1 MNVALLLVPY
11 DSAQRGARMGA
22 GPERLVEAGLADALA
37 RRGNVT
43 IATVEPRADAWR
55 AEVATAFELAS
66 AVADAVRDARAAGR
80 FPLVLAGNCMTA
92 LGVVAGLGGAPSVLW
107 CDAHADYNTPET
119 TVGGFLDGMALATV
133 TGRCWRA
140 LAGCVPGFAPVDP
153 SRVWLLGARDL
164 DALEAEALRA
174 SPIRRVPASQLDA
187 PLAEAAG
194 ALPGPRSL
202 HLDLDVL
209 DPRDGRVNRFQAPD
223 GVRADALVR
232 LCAAL
237 AARASPAAVTLSAY
251 DPAHDGDGRAARVA
265 IAVVEALLA
274 PQA

>member
-1 MNVALLLVPY
+1 
-11 DSAQRGARMGA
+11 
-22 GPERLVEAGLADALA
+22 
-37 RRGNVT
+37 
-43 IATVEPRADAWR
+43 
-55 AEVATAFELAS
+55 
-66 AVADAVRDARAAGR
+66 
-80 FPLVLAGNCMTA
+80 
-92 LGVVAGLGGAPSVLW
+92 
-107 CDAHADYNTPET
+107 
-119 TVGGFLDGMALATV
+119 MALATV
-133 TGRCWRA
+133 TGRCWTA
-140 LAGCVPGFAPVDP
+140 LAGRVPGFAPVDP

-174 SPIRRVPASQLDA
+174 SPIRRVPASQMDA

-194 ALPGPRSL
+194 ALPGPRYL

-237 AARASPAAVTLSAY
+237 ATHAPPAAVTLSAY
-251 DPAHDGDGRAARVA
+251 DPA
-265 IAVVEALLA
+265 